1 MSDYTPTT
9 EEVRT
14 AYIHGVGGSTW
25 YQGKAKSLLQQFDR
39 WLFEMQEDAWDRGY
53 QAGIVDSPHISPRI
67 ILTAKEVEQL
77 NKALDRE
84 EDA

>member
-1 MSDYTPTT
+1 MSNTPTT

-14 AYIHGVGGSTW
+14 AYIHGVGCSTW
-25 YQGKAKSLLQQFDR
+25 YQGKAKALLEQFDR
-39 WLFEMQEDAWDRGY
+39 WLFHMQEDAWDRGY
-53 QAGIVDSPHISPRI
+53 QAGIVDSPYSSPRI